1 VTSLR
6 AALSAVSSD
15 FRAARYVRSWLRG
28 CPRSSPLRQHVSDSD
43 DTAEVL
49 AQDYNRSAGYAAA
62 WAGDRDRADDLLGE
76 AAATAD
82 RLDGH
87 SARQQA
93 LART

>member
-1 VTSLR
+1 L
-6 AALSAVSSD
+6 
-15 FRAARYVRSWLRG
+15 AARLPEIVAAEAT
-28 CPRSSPLRQHVSDSD
+28 CADSD

-62 WAGDRDRADDLLGE
+62 RAGDRDRADDLLGE